1 MELFRLFLREHSATH
16 LRTII
21 HPQIHSPNSI
31 AVIDEDNIYL
41 TNNHFFLTRYHR
53 WLALVETYLAIPG
66 GNVVHIHLPTLTT
79 KIVARIPFANGV
91 KLLNYTLLAVASSS
105 GGVVNLYSTDSAT
118 PRAVKFRKT
127 ITVPF
132 LPDNLSVDADG
143 TLLIAGHGHPASM
156 TKFTGTR
163 ALCRS
168 GTGPEAAEACKLTS
182 PSYVVEWSEDA
193 GLRTLYVND
202 AFSTSTT
209 AVKDVGRG
217 IGLVTGLFENGVLVW
232 REAMEANTAGIKMQL
247 PHDEEVKPMLLL

>member
-1 MELFRLFLREHSATH
+1 M
-16 LRTII
+16 
-21 HPQIHSPNSI
+21 
-31 AVIDEDNIYL
+31 
-41 TNNHFFLTRYHR
+41 
-53 WLALVETYLAIPG
+53 
-66 GNVVHIHLPTLTT
+66 
-79 KIVARIPFANGV
+79 